1 MTVVGRVPVSV
12 VDIVDVVG
20 VRNSNVPTAVSVLV
34 VVRAVLVVSGR
45 FAFVE
50 VAVVLA
56 VQVTVVRVVDVVAVR
71 HPDVATAVAVHV
83 GVVEMFEVA
92 RRPHGSPRLQPL
104 DRVTPRRA
112 EKGASR
118 PLREGTAREH
128 HRILVSRR

>member
-1 MTVVGRVPVSV
+1 VRSVFVVMTVVGRVPVS
-12 VDIVDVVG
+12 IVDVVDVIG

-92 RRPHGSPRLQPL
+92 RRHGIRLL
-104 DRVTPRRA
+104 ARTDRRVS
-112 EKGASR
+112 SR
-118 PLREGTAREH
+118 STG
-128 HRILVSRR
+128 